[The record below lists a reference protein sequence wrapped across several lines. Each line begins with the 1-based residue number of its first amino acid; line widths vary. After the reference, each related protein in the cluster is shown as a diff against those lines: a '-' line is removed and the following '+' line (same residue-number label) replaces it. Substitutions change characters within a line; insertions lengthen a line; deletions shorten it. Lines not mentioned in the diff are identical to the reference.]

1 MKNNKSKIKNLIV
14 TLVLVLLAGPALA
27 GEMTYQPVN
36 PNFGGSP
43 FNGAPL
49 LNSANA
55 INDFEAPARSARDSA
70 RDFAERLDRA
80 ILSTLARSLTA
91 GIINPKTGLFTEG
104 VFETGINTITVT
116 GGGTGQ
122 ETTVVISN
130 NETGETSTIIIPPT
144 D

>member
-14 TLVLVLLAGPALA
+14 TLALVLLAGPALA

-36 PNFGGSP
+36 LNFGGSP

-80 ILSTLARSLTA
+80 ILSRLSSTLT
-91 GIINPKTGLFTEG
+91 KGLIDDEG
-104 VFETGINTITVT
+104 NFLFGTFETGLNTIIVGPAPEGGTLIQVIPT
-116 GGGTGQ
+116 GGG
-122 ETTVVISN
+122 EPSTVVIP
-130 NETGETSTIIIPPT
+130 E
-144 D
+144 